1 LFYFIITRF
10 LCSHS
15 ELKLKNGFLI
25 KKIGLKVIKTSFID
39 NQQIEQAK
47 INNSIREL
55 NRKRHIATI
64 RFSAARDKHL
74 LLDDC

>member
-1 LFYFIITRF
+1 M
-10 LCSHS
+10 
-15 ELKLKNGFLI
+15 
-25 KKIGLKVIKTSFID
+25 IKTSFID

-64 RFSAARDKHL
+64 RFSAVRDKHL